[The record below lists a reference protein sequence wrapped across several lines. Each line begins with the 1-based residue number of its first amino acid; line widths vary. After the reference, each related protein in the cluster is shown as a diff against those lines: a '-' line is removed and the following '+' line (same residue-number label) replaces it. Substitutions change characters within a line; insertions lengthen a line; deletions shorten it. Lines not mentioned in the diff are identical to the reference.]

1 MNKAFKLLASMMA
14 VAVLVF
20 SLVGFTAGTARP
32 DENIVILYTNDIHCG
47 IEDGIGFA
55 GLSALKKELQKETPY
70 VTLVD
75 NGDAVQ
81 GTLIGT
87 VSKGSYIVD
96 IMNEVGYEFATFGN
110 HEFDYGMPVLD
121 SLVEK
126 ANYQYVVANIDFT
139 GKNKT
144 FLDKTAPYAIKAYG
158 NYKVAFV
165 GATTPNSI
173 VTSTP
178 AYFQEDG
185 EFVYDLGKSA
195 TGKKFFHKIQ
205 NAVNAARKE
214 GADFVIVLSHLGT
227 EEGDAPCN
235 STTLIQNTVGIDAVL
250 DGHSH
255 SVIANQLVK
264 NKYGTEV
271 LLTST
276 GTKFENVGKLVIYK
290 NTGRAYSELIN
301 KDEYTK
307 KDPAITKFIDDIKA
321 SYEAEVMKV
330 VAKSDVALKITDGS
344 GVRIVRNS
352 ETAIGNLCADAYR
365 NVAQA
370 DIGMV
375 NGGGIRA
382 NLPLGDITYA
392 DIINVHPYGNMLCKV
407 VATGQQILDCLEFAC
422 RSTRNVYK
430 EGQKAVGES
439 GGFQHVSGLKF
450 TIDTSVT
457 STVTT
462 DTTGMFTGVAG
473 ARRVKDVV
481 VEKDGKWVPIDP
493 NATYTLASHNYML
506 KQGGDGFNMFQN
518 DELLIDEGMID
529 NQVLMTYIVDVLEGN
544 LKDKYATIEGR
555 ITIK

>member
-1 MNKAFKLLASMMA
+1 MNKGFKLLASVLA

-20 SLVGFTAGTARP
+20 SLVGFTLGKALP
-32 DENIVILYTNDIHCG
+32 DEDIVILYTNDIHCG

-55 GLSALKKELQKETPY
+55 GLSALKKDLQKETPY

-87 VSKGSYIVD
+87 ISKGSYIID

-121 SLVEK
+121 GLVSK
-126 ANYQYVVANIDFT
+126 AKFQYVVSNIDFF

-144 FLDKTAPYAIKAYG
+144 FLDRTAPYAIKKYG
-158 NYKVAFV
+158 NCKVAFV
-165 GATTPNSI
+165 GATTPNAI
-173 VTSTP
+173 TTSTP
-178 AYFQEDG
+178 AFFQEDG
-185 EFVYDLGKSA
+185 EFVYDLNKSA
-195 TGKKFFHKIQ
+195 TGKKLYHKVQ
-205 NAVNAARKE
+205 NAVNAARQD
-214 GADFVIVLSHLGT
+214 GADFVIVLAHLGID
-227 EEGDAPCN
+227 EQDAPCN
-235 STTLIQNTVGIDAVL
+235 STDLIKNTVGIDVVL

-255 SVIANQLVK
+255 SVIAQDLVK

-271 LLTST
+271 ILTST
-276 GTKFENVGKLVIYK
+276 GTKFQNVGKLVISK
-290 NTGRAYSELIN
+290 NGKVSSELVSAD
-301 KDEYTK
+301 KYTK
-307 KDPAITKFIDDIKA
+307 KDASITKFIEGIKA
-321 SYEAEVMKV
+321 SYEAEVLKV
-330 VAKSDVALKITDGS
+330 VAKSDVALKITDGA
-344 GVRIVRNS
+344 GVRMVRNS

-365 NVAQA
+365 AVAQA

-392 DIINVHPYGNMLCKV
+392 DIINVHPFGNILCKV

-422 RSTRNVYK
+422 RSTQKYYK

-439 GGFQHVSGLKF
+439 GGFQSVSGLKF
-450 TIDTSVT
+450 TIDTSIK

-462 DTTGMFTGVAG
+462 DTTGMFSGVAG
-473 ARRVKDVV
+473 ARRVKDVM

-493 NATYTLASHNYML
+493 NGTYTLASHNYML

-529 NQVLMTYIVDVLEGN
+529 NQVLMTYIVDILEGN
-544 LKDKYATIEGR
+544 LKDKYSTIEGR

>member
-1 MNKAFKLLASMMA
+1 MNKGFRVIACIMAF
-14 VAVLVF
+14 AVLTFSVF
-20 SLVGFTAGTARP
+20 GLPVGKALP
-32 DENIVILYTNDIHCG
+32 DEDIVILYTNDVHCG
-47 IEDGIGFA
+47 IEDGIGFD
-55 GLSALKKELQKETPY
+55 GLSAIKKEALNETSY

-87 VSKGSYIVD
+87 ISKGSYIID
-96 IMNEVGYEFATFGN
+96 IMNKVGYDVATFGN
-110 HEFDYGMPVLD
+110 HEFDYGMEVLD
-121 SLVEK
+121 GLVAK
-126 ANYQYVVANIDFT
+126 ANAQYVVCNIDFN

-144 FLDKTAPYAIKAYG
+144 FLDRTTSYVIKNYG
-158 NYKVAFV
+158 DVKVAFV

-173 VTSTP
+173 TTSTP
-178 AYFQEDG
+178 AFFQENG
-185 EFVYDLGKSA
+185 EFVYDLSKSA
-195 TGKKFFHKIQ
+195 TGKKLYQKIQ
-205 NAVNAARKE
+205 TAVNNARQE
-214 GADFVIVLSHLGT
+214 GADYVILLAHLGID
-227 EEGDAPCN
+227 EGDYPCN
-235 STTLIQNTVGIDAVL
+235 AIGVIKNTVGIDAVL

-255 SVIANQLVK
+255 SVIAKEIVK
-264 NKYGTEV
+264 NKFGMDV
-271 LLTST
+271 ILTST
-276 GTKFENVGKLVIYK
+276 GTKLENVGKLVISK
-290 NTGRAYSELIN
+290 KGKLSSTLIN
-301 KDEYTK
+301 KEDYTK
-307 KDPAITKFIDDIKA
+307 KDIEVTKFIAGIKA
-321 SYEAEVMKV
+321 AYESEVMKV
-330 VAKSDVALKITDGS
+330 VAKSDVALKINDAS
-344 GVRIVRNS
+344 GVRMVRNS

-422 RSTRNVYK
+422 RNTRSIYK
-430 EGQKAVGES
+430 EGNKAVGES
-439 GGFQHVSGLKF
+439 GGFQQVSGLKF
-450 TIDTSVT
+450 TIDTSIP
-457 STVTT
+457 SSVTT

-544 LKDKYATIEGR
+544 LKDKYSSIEGR